1 MGNTYSFLGDAET
14 GKSYGERGLK
24 MQRDIGA
31 EVYLGWHYLFLGDTY
46 LQLGDMVKARSLV
59 EEGLMLCQKN
69 HDKYWEALAWIFLG
83 RILGLT
89 ETPQINKAEECIL
102 QGMKI
107 ADELKAKPFHA
118 KGHLFLGELY
128 ADAGQ
133 KERAIESLNNA
144 EPMFQEMGMQYWLDR
159 TRTLLERV

>member
-1 MGNTYSFLGDAET
+1 
-14 GKSYGERGLK
+14 
-24 MQRDIGA
+24 
-31 EVYLGWHYLFLGDTY
+31 
-46 LQLGDMVKARSLV
+46 
-59 EEGLMLCQKN
+59 
-69 HDKYWEALAWIFLG
+69 
-83 RILGLT
+83 
-89 ETPQINKAEECIL
+89 
-102 QGMKI
+102 MKI